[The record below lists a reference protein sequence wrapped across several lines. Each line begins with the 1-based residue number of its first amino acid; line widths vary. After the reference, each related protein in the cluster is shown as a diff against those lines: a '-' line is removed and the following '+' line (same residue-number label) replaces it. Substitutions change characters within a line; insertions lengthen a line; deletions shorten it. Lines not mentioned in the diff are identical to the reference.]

1 MYRTKPQGICFNL
14 FCLVTP
20 TPNRDSLTAMG
31 SLSELSFVETLAR
44 YEQERQKRLRPEGL
58 HQYADIGKTEKYKR
72 FGEDPWKTA
81 DSPYI
86 SRPSPMSDGDH
97 APILIVGTGFSAL
110 LFAVRF
116 LEAGFKVE
124 DLIFV
129 DSSWGFGG
137 TW

>member
-1 MYRTKPQGICFNL
+1 
-14 FCLVTP
+14 
-20 TPNRDSLTAMG
+20 MG
-31 SLSELSFVETLAR
+31 SVSELSFEETLAR

-58 HQYADIGKTEKYKR
+58 DQYADIGKTEKYKH
-72 FGEDPWKTA
+72 FGQDPWKA
-81 DSPYI
+81 DSPYV
-86 SRPSPMSDGDH
+86 SKASPMSDGDH

-116 LEAGFKVE
+116 LEAGFKAD
-124 DLIFV
+124 DLVFV